1 MWQNPGDCRRS
12 YSLNSPKKSQT
23 LLDTHLRQ
31 IGVGLALLGM
41 LVGFLVGFGTLSGDQ
56 QGRVNLLFLLLI
68 LAFLPVMTLVLSL
81 VFLLRRNG
89 RGLAGWLLELPL
101 WPRHLSAALLELDV
115 RQCRKDWLVHQ
126 GQVLGLSFSFGTLFV
141 FLLLLLGTDISFVW
155 RSTILEAADLL
166 PTLQLI
172 SFPWR
177 WWPEA
182 QPSLLL
188 LEQTRDFRLSN
199 SALAMPD
206 ASQWWRFILAVQ
218 VCYSLLPRSLL
229 WLFARQRV
237 RSQYSASDLQQASI
251 VAAAPAVQAAPELA
265 EVVQVV
271 SQPWTLLVWGANQK
285 DCIKAIQSVYGQAGQ
300 VIELE
305 ATSKSLAVEHSV
317 VVLVKSW
324 EPPLAELADVLQLL
338 PQQGQCLILPVEW
351 SNQALGEVRPVH
363 FAEWRRFAATLP
375 GWKVLQREG
384 S

>member
-229 WLFARQRV
+229 WLSARQRV

-285 DCIKAIQSVYGQAGQ
+285 DCIKAIQSVYGQAEQ

-305 ATSKSLAVEHSV
+305 ATSKSLAIEHSV

-338 PQQGQCLILPVEW
+338 PQQGQRLILPVDW
-351 SNQALGEVRPVH
+351 SKQALGEVRPVH

-375 GWKVLQREG
+375 GWEVLQREG

>member
-81 VFLLRRNG
+81 VFLLRCNG

-166 PTLQLI
+166 PPC
-172 SFPWR
+172 S
-177 WWPEA
+177 
-182 QPSLLL
+182 
-188 LEQTRDFRLSN
+188 
-199 SALAMPD
+199 
-206 ASQWWRFILAVQ
+206 
-218 VCYSLLPRSLL
+218 
-229 WLFARQRV
+229 
-237 RSQYSASDLQQASI
+237 
-251 VAAAPAVQAAPELA
+251 
-265 EVVQVV
+265 
-271 SQPWTLLVWGANQK
+271 
-285 DCIKAIQSVYGQAGQ
+285 
-300 VIELE
+300 
-305 ATSKSLAVEHSV
+305 
-317 VVLVKSW
+317 
-324 EPPLAELADVLQLL
+324 
-338 PQQGQCLILPVEW
+338 
-351 SNQALGEVRPVH
+351 
-363 FAEWRRFAATLP
+363 
-375 GWKVLQREG
+375 
-384 S
+384 

>member
-1 MWQNPGDCRRS
+1 MNNPE
-12 YSLNSPKKSQT
+12 KSQT
-23 LLDTHLRQ
+23 LLDAHLRQ
-31 IGVGLALLGM
+31 IGVGLTLLGV
-41 LVGFLVGFGTLSGDQ
+41 LLGFLVGFGTLSGDE

-68 LAFLPVMTLVLSL
+68 FAFLPVMTLVLSL

-177 WWPEA
+177 YWPEA

-188 LEQTRDFRLSN
+188 LEQTRDFRLSD
-199 SALAMPD
+199 SAVAMPD

-229 WLFARQRV
+229 WLYSRQRV
-237 RSQYSASDLQQASI
+237 RSQYRASDFQQASI
-251 VAAAPAVQAAPELA
+251 VAAAPAAQAAPELA
-265 EVVQVV
+265 EVVQMV

-285 DCIKAIQSVYGQAGQ
+285 DCIKAIQSAYGRAEQ

-305 ATSKSLAVEHSV
+305 ATSKSLAIEHSV

-338 PQQGQCLILPVEW
+338 PQQGQRLILPVEW
-351 SNQALGEVRPVH
+351 SKQALGEVRPVH

>member
-81 VFLLRRNG
+81 VFLLRCNG

-172 SFPWR
+172 SFPRR

-229 WLFARQRV
+229 WLSARQRV

-285 DCIKAIQSVYGQAGQ
+285 DCIKAIQSVYGQAEQ

-305 ATSKSLAVEHSV
+305 ATSKSLAIEHSG

-338 PQQGQCLILPVEW
+338 PQQGQRLILPVEW
-351 SNQALGEVRPVH
+351 SKQALGEVRPVH

-375 GWKVLQREG
+375 GWEVLQREG

>member
-41 LVGFLVGFGTLSGDQ
+41 LVGFLVGFSTLSGDQ

-229 WLFARQRV
+229 WLYARQRV

-285 DCIKAIQSVYGQAGQ
+285 DCIKAIQSVYGQAEQ

-305 ATSKSLAVEHSV
+305 ATSKSLAIELSV

-338 PQQGQCLILPVEW
+338 PQQGQRLILPVEW
-351 SNQALGEVRPVH
+351 SKQALGEVRPVH

>member
-141 FLLLLLGTDISFVW
+141 FLLLLLATDISFVW

-229 WLFARQRV
+229 WLYARQRV

-285 DCIKAIQSVYGQAGQ
+285 DCIKAIQSVYGQAEQ

-305 ATSKSLAVEHSV
+305 ATSKSLAIELSV

-338 PQQGQCLILPVEW
+338 PQQGQRLILPVEW
-351 SNQALGEVRPVH
+351 SKQALGEVRPVH

>member
-1 MWQNPGDCRRS
+1 M
-12 YSLNSPKKSQT
+12 
-23 LLDTHLRQ
+23 
-31 IGVGLALLGM
+31 
-41 LVGFLVGFGTLSGDQ
+41 
-56 QGRVNLLFLLLI
+56 
-68 LAFLPVMTLVLSL
+68 
-81 VFLLRRNG
+81 
-89 RGLAGWLLELPL
+89 
-101 WPRHLSAALLELDV
+101 
-115 RQCRKDWLVHQ
+115 
-126 GQVLGLSFSFGTLFV
+126 
-141 FLLLLLGTDISFVW
+141 
-155 RSTILEAADLL
+155 
-166 PTLQLI
+166 QLI

-229 WLFARQRV
+229 WLSARQRV

-285 DCIKAIQSVYGQAGQ
+285 DCIKAIQSVCGQAEQ

-305 ATSKSLAVEHSV
+305 ATSKSLAIEHSV

-338 PQQGQCLILPVEW
+338 PQQGQRLILPVEW
-351 SNQALGEVRPVH
+351 SKQALGEVRPVH

-375 GWKVLQREG
+375 GWEVLQREG

>member
-1 MWQNPGDCRRS
+1 
-12 YSLNSPKKSQT
+12 
-23 LLDTHLRQ
+23 
-31 IGVGLALLGM
+31 VGLALLGM

-285 DCIKAIQSVYGQAGQ
+285 DCIKAIQSVYGQAEQ

-305 ATSKSLAVEHSV
+305 ATSESLAIEHSV

-338 PQQGQCLILPVEW
+338 PQQGQRLMLPVEW
-351 SNQALGEVRPVH
+351 SKQALGEVRPVH

>member
-229 WLFARQRV
+229 WLSARQRV

-285 DCIKAIQSVYGQAGQ
+285 DCIKAIQSVYGQAEQ

-305 ATSKSLAVEHSV
+305 ATSKSLAIEHSV

-338 PQQGQCLILPVEW
+338 PQQGQRLILPVEW
-351 SNQALGEVRPVH
+351 SKQALGEVRPVH

-375 GWKVLQREG
+375 GWEVLQREG

>member
-177 WWPEA
+177 WWPEV

-218 VCYSLLPRSLL
+218 VCYSLLPTSLL
-229 WLFARQRV
+229 WLSARQRV

-285 DCIKAIQSVYGQAGQ
+285 DCIKAIQSVYGQAEQ

-305 ATSKSLAVEHSV
+305 ATSKSLAIEHSV
-317 VVLVKSW
+317 VVMVKSW

-338 PQQGQCLILPVEW
+338 PQQGQRLILPVEW
-351 SNQALGEVRPVH
+351 SKQALGEVRPVH

-375 GWKVLQREG
+375 GWEVLQREG

>member
-141 FLLLLLGTDISFVW
+141 FLLLLLATDISFVW

-229 WLFARQRV
+229 WLYARQRV

-285 DCIKAIQSVYGQAGQ
+285 DCIKAIQSVYGQAEQ

-305 ATSKSLAVEHSV
+305 ATSKSLAIELSV

-338 PQQGQCLILPVEW
+338 PQQGQRLILPVEW
-351 SNQALGEVRPVH
+351 SKKALGEVRPVH